1 LLVAGLLVVAAAVE
15 AVVAAAVD
23 VLDPVPPE
31 DPQPA
36 PASAV
41 PASTM
46 TAAQRAASVTS
57 RSRPS

>member
-1 LLVAGLLVVAAAVE
+1 MPVAGLLVVAVALVAVLG
-15 AVVAAAVD
+15 AVD

-41 PASTM
+41 HVKTM
-46 TAAQRAASVTS
+46 IAAQRAASALPLS
-57 RSRPS
+57 RTR